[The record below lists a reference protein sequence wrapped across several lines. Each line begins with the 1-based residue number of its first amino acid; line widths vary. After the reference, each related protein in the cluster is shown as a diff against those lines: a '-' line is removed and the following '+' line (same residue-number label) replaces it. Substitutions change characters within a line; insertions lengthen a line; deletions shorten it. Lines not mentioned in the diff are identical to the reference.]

1 MVNKLLDVDK
11 QARQILD
18 EARQYY
24 DRTISDIEA
33 EKKKMAEEYEKRAK
47 HHLEDIEYSE
57 GAAVKE
63 AADKNEKLYSRL
75 TAEMDETFE
84 KNRAAWVDELFNKC
98 VGR

>member
-18 EARQYY
+18 DARQYY
-24 DRTISDIEA
+24 DRTISDIET
-33 EKKKMAEEYEKRAK
+33 EKQKMLEEYERKAK
-47 HHLEDIEYSE
+47 QHLDNIRNSE
-57 GAAVKE
+57 SDSVTAAAAEVKE
-63 AADKNEKLYSRL
+63 LYSRL

-84 KNRAAWVDELFNKC
+84 KNRAAWVDELFTKC